1 LWQIANVGI
10 TALKLG
16 SFKSHPRDS
25 NDTAKKAPLRG
36 TQEKQKNTYS
46 LYYYS
51 ISSDSFWSDII
62 NKI

>member
-51 ISSDSFWSDII
+51 ISSDSF
-62 NKI
+62 